1 MTEVE
6 LPEGSVDERELLLAW
21 LGYLRGAVVRKLE
34 RLDEQGAHWRPEGR
48 LLSLLGIVNHLTN
61 VEWRW
66 IDGGFLGEPTERREE
81 EFTPGDEL
89 TVPDALARYSARAA
103 SSDRTVRSLASLKRA
118 VSDRAGDGP
127 ALGAAAPPQRDRAAR
142 WARRCRSRALGW
154 RDRRVG
160 NAPSMNP
167 ISAIHQRIRR
177 ERGRVA
183 LWVPGA

>member
-1 MTEVE
+1 VTEVE

-103 SSDRTVRSLASLKRA
+103 SSDRTVRSLASLNVPCRTEPGTDLRWVLLHLLNETARHAGHADA
-118 VSDRAGDGP
+118 VRELLDGVT
-127 ALGAAAPPQRDRAAR
+127 G
-142 WARRCRSRALGW
+142 
-154 RDRRVG
+154 
-160 NAPSMNP
+160 
-167 ISAIHQRIRR
+167 
-177 ERGRVA
+177 E
-183 LWVPGA
+183 